1 MNKLFKPLSL
11 LAAIAFLTAACAPQ
25 IVGIAQAAPAKAG
38 YEAML
43 GKSVS
48 DQNVADFIVSNDC
61 TQSGSLQLCRPA
73 GIALWTDADQVV
85 KAAYLYT
92 RSSNGFAAYRGEL
105 PLGLA
110 PNDTM
115 ASVEQKLSQP
125 VEIHAPQAGWM
136 PGLPDEGSSPD
147 HFHYWA
153 VYKRFGVTIIYNSPS
168 PNDKGATIHAIL
180 VSK

>member
-1 MNKLFKPLSL
+1 MNKLFKTLSL
-11 LAAIAFLTAACAPQ
+11 LAAIAFFATACAPQ
-25 IVGIAQAAPAKAG
+25 MVDVAQAAPAEAG
-38 YEAML
+38 YEAVL

-48 DQNVADFIVSNDC
+48 DQNVADFIDSNDC

-73 GIALWTDADQVV
+73 GMALWTDEDKVV
-85 KAAYLYT
+85 KSAYLYV
-92 RSSNGFAAYRGEL
+92 SNVNGFASYKGVL

-110 PNDTM
+110 ANDTM
-115 ASVEQKLSQP
+115 ASIEQKLSQP

-153 VYKRFGVTIIYNSPS
+153 VYKRYGVTIIYNSPS
-168 PNDKGATIHAIL
+168 PSDKGATIHAVL